1 MPWDANFVH
10 RRLELG
16 AMSNHSSLADPY
28 VGGSPFSS
36 PNHSGSLPNCAA
48 SPKPSVHSTKSPT
61 DTTGNGELCQA
72 PHLPDLVHTAF
83 ANEGMLEAFK
93 RTVQL

>member
-28 VGGSPFSS
+28 VVGSPFS
-36 PNHSGSLPNCAA
+36 NHSGSLPTCAA
-48 SPKPSVHSTKSPT
+48 SLKPSVHGTKSPT
-61 DTTGNGELCQA
+61 DTTGNDELCK
-72 PHLPDLVHTAF
+72 PLHLADLAHTAF
-83 ANEGMLEAFK
+83 ADKFARGGQWSSSRLA
-93 RTVQL
+93 